1 MSFIQTV
8 RGNYEGYT
16 KREVTQAKEACRA
29 QAMMGNPSENDYKG
43 MVSKNYSL
51 IAKCPISSKD
61 ISRRGARVGGSQSNV
76 FNPTLRLFSHI
87 SCTRLHTT
95 SDDDQ
100 TRRHKKHKQK
110 TNTTTM
116 VVEPLAP
123 PAAWI

>member
-1 MSFIQTV
+1 MYVSPLATGLITIDFV
-8 RGNYEGYT
+8 
-16 KREVTQAKEACRA
+16 
-29 QAMMGNPSENDYKG
+29 MGVVVVVAAAG
-43 MVSKNYSL
+43 CGASL
-51 IAKCPISSKD
+51 G
-61 ISRRGARVGGSQSNV
+61 GAQSNV

-87 SCTRLHTT
+87 SRTRLHTT